1 MTMTDKQKEIRGKIL
16 TELYLRGP
24 ISRKDIAHNTGI
36 TPATTTAVT
45 GELINEGIIEANS
58 LTDNDSKSKKRSGR
72 KKVTLS
78 ITNNHSYYIGIE
90 LSRHFLTLYLINNA
104 GELITKQHHKVEILN
119 FTNDETINYLLAVLN
134 NCLTNYHS
142 LNIRAAG
149 IAIPGHFD
157 KQNQRIASSSEWQK
171 FDLSRL
177 INEAAIPLFLEN
189 NVHCMS
195 LHEHL
200 ISTTNKG
207 ENFVFFHA
215 VQGIF
220 SSSIYNE
227 SLYGNNNFSV
237 GEIGHTIVYPDGEQ
251 CECGRF
257 GCLQNYLGG
266 FNIMKKAQRSYNQ
279 NPHSIL
285 KKIVANPADIT
296 LPKIAEAY
304 RLGDT
309 AISEIIEEAIN
320 AVVVTL
326 NNLSMLIDTSKIY
339 LHGPLFN
346 EMITHQI
353 LTEYL
358 SYKNLYQ
365 GLPEIDFDIIPYEV
379 TNGARGAAALALYH
393 SLIWSQ

>member
-16 TELYLRGP
+16 NELYLRGP
-24 ISRKDIAHNTGI
+24 ISRKDIARNTGI
-36 TPATTTAVT
+36 TPATTTAIT
-45 GELINEGIIEANS
+45 GELIKEGIIEANS
-58 LTDNDSKSKKRSGR
+58 LTDNDSKSKNRSGR

-78 ITNNHSYYIGIE
+78 ITNYHSYYIGIE
-90 LSRHFLTLYLINNA
+90 LSRHFLTLCLINNA
-104 GELITKQHHKVEILN
+104 GEVITKQHHKVEILN
-119 FTNDETINYLLAVLN
+119 FTNDEAINYLLAVLT
-134 NCLTNYHS
+134 NCLTYYQN
-142 LNIRAAG
+142 LNIQAAG

-157 KQNQRIASSSEWQK
+157 KQNQRIASSAEWQK
-171 FDLSRL
+171 FNLSRL
-177 INEAAIPLFLEN
+177 INEAPVPLFLEN

-195 LHEHL
+195 LYEHL
-200 ISTTNKG
+200 ISTHNKG
-207 ENFVFFHA
+207 NNFVFFHA

-220 SSSIYNE
+220 LSSIYNE
-227 SLYGNNNFSV
+227 SLYGVNNFSV
-237 GEIGHTIVYPDGEQ
+237 GEIGHTIVYPNGER
-251 CECGRF
+251 CECGRY

-266 FNIMKKAQRSYNQ
+266 FNILKKAQHSYNHNQ
-279 NPHSIL
+279 HSLLRGLVNISS
-285 KKIVANPADIT
+285 DIT
-296 LPKIAEAY
+296 LAKVAEAY

-309 AISEIIEEAIN
+309 DITHIIEDAIN

-346 EMITHQI
+346 DMITRHI

-365 GLPEIDFDIIPYEV
+365 GLPDIDFDIIPYEV
-379 TNGARGAAALALYH
+379 TNGARGAAILALSH

>member
-16 TELYLRGP
+16 NELYLRGP

-45 GELINEGIIEANS
+45 GELISEGVIEANS
-58 LTDNDSKSKKRSGR
+58 LTDNDSKSKNRAGR

-90 LSRHFLTLYLINNA
+90 LSRHFLTLCLINNA
-104 GELITKQHHKVEILN
+104 GEVITTQHHEVEILN
-119 FTNDETINYLLAVLN
+119 YSNAEAINYLLSVVN
-134 NCLTNYHS
+134 NCLANYQ
-142 LNIRAAG
+142 NINIEAVG
-149 IAIPGHFD
+149 IALPGHFD
-157 KQNQRIASSSEWQK
+157 KENQCIASSAKWQK

-177 INEAAIPLFLEN
+177 IKESPLPLFLEN

-195 LHEHL
+195 LYEHL

-227 SLYGNNNFSV
+227 SLYGVNNFSV
-237 GEIGHTIVYPDGEQ
+237 GEIGHTIVYPHGEQ

-266 FNIMKKAQRSYNQ
+266 FNIIKKAQHSYHQNQ
-279 NPHSIL
+279 HSIL
-285 KKIVANPADIT
+285 KKLVADSADIT
-296 LPKIAEAY
+296 LSNIAEAY

-309 AISEIIEEAIN
+309 AITQIIEDAIN
-320 AVVVTL
+320 AVVITL

-358 SYKNLYQ
+358 SYKNLYH
-365 GLPEIDFDIIPYEV
+365 GLPEIDFDIIPYDV
-379 TNGARGAAALALYH
+379 TNGARGAATLALFH
-393 SLIWSQ
+393 ALIWSH